1 MVRVGFIKKTM
12 PYGCFVE
19 FPNNCCGLAP
29 IKSLSDEFV
38 VNPADLYQEMQT
50 VRAKASPG
58 KEGGT
63 AVISLVYILVF
74 PCACMIIIRACI

>member
-1 MVRVGFIKKTM
+1 MVRVGFIKKAM

-38 VNPADLYQEMQT
+38 VNPSDIYQEMQT

-58 KEGGT
+58 EEGG
-63 AVISLVYILVF
+63 APGVLGMGLLVSWGGRRLW
-74 PCACMIIIRACI
+74 